1 MTEVGTAGR
10 LRAAVWLPVALVMAG
25 CARPACGRGPRGGAG
40 WRRLP
45 GAVSASARPGDDAC
59 ALAPVYARTQLRMR
73 LSTRARSS
81 VLWNRQSASSLPLA
95 FGAPGGAVVGA
106 RRDAWRSDGV
116 LRDGSYE
123 EYRFCTEAKS

>member
-1 MTEVGTAGR
+1 MPDRLVFAGR
-10 LRAAVWLPVALVMAG
+10 ALVEAAG
-25 CARPACGRGPRGGAG
+25 GGCPALSRRVRGLGSTHAR
-40 WRRLP
+40 WRLF
-45 GAVSASARPGDDAC
+45 
-59 ALAPVYARTQLRMR
+59 YARTQLRMR